1 MPVQSNIEVVG
12 VKDTLKEL
20 RRLDPELRKEFT
32 RQIKSVVAPM
42 VMNARAA
49 YPTLP
54 ISGMARAWS
63 QEGATK
69 FPWNAQK
76 ARSGVKV
83 KTSTRKNQNAVVY
96 VTQANP
102 AAAIYEL
109 ATAGNSLGRGIRSR
123 NPRVLWPAYDKQ
135 AAQILAGVRQIVTD
149 AERTIGG
156 RMV

>member
-12 VKDTLKEL
+12 VKETLKEL

-63 QEGATK
+63 QGGATK

-83 KTSTRKNQNAVVY
+83 KTSTRRNQNSVVY
-96 VTQANP
+96 VTQMNP
-102 AAAIYEL
+102 AAAIFEVV
-109 ATAGNSLGRGIRSR
+109 TAGNSLGRGIRSR
-123 NPRVLWPAYDKQ
+123 QSRVLWPTYDKH
-135 AAQILAGVRQIVTD
+135 ATQILMGVRRIVAD